1 MQKIQIELDDVE
13 LAQLQA
19 FSRLN
24 NSTIEEAA
32 SMLIA
37 NKLAEAVDKALDDM
51 LAESDAPRRLQ

>member
-37 NKLAEAVDKALDDM
+37 KKLAEAVDKALDDV